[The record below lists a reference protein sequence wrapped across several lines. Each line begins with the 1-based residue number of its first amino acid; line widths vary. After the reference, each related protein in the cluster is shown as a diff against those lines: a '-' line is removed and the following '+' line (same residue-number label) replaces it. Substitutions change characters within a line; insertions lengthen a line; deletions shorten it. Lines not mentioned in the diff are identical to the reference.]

1 MNMNSTN
8 MAFVNVSISSIEQD
22 IYIYIYIYIIRFNFI
37 SILFRAAIL
46 YMVNH
51 CNTTDKE
58 LFLNYCASLFLC
70 EADSYFLN
78 LIDYP

>member
-22 IYIYIYIYIIRFNFI
+22 IYIYIYIIRFNFI

>member
-1 MNMNSTN
+1 MN
-8 MAFVNVSISSIEQD
+8 MAFVNVSISSIKQD
-22 IYIYIYIYIIRFNFI
+22 IYIIYQNLFHSSKCI
-37 SILFRAAIL
+37 SILFRTIIL
-46 YMVNH
+46 SIVVHWNM
-51 CNTTDKE
+51 TDKE